1 MHKIVTEITTKVC
14 SQGSVCYF
22 SKVIIP
28 KMTMADVNMRTQ
40 SYLKA
45 HHLLF
50 CLVRAIVVNLVA
62 HTLPAGPG
70 QPLNPL
76 PHQDLGAFD
85 PTQYG
90 RGPDLPLPHH
100 ATTWHAL
107 TLSPYLQR
115 RAQVGL
121 K

>member
-1 MHKIVTEITTKVC
+1 M
-14 SQGSVCYF
+14 
-22 SKVIIP
+22 
-28 KMTMADVNMRTQ
+28 MMADVNMRTR

-62 HTLPAGPG
+62 HALPAGPG

-76 PHQDLGAFD
+76 PHQNLGAFD
-85 PTQYG
+85 PTQHG

-107 TLSPYLQR
+107 TLSPYSQR
-115 RAQVGL
+115 CAQVCL
-121 K
+121 KS